1 MYPVLYVFSNKNRKS
16 VPHLFLDAKIEANK
30 SPNFRQEMFLGCFQ
44 PRCFFLS
51 LSVSKVTQNRVEGAK

>member
-16 VPHLFLDAKIEANK
+16 VPHLFLDAKIEASI
-30 SPNFRQEMFLGCFQ
+30 SPNFRQEMFLGCLE

-51 LSVSKVTQNRVEGAK
+51 LSVSKVTQTIVKGAK